1 MEVFICL
8 FLFVT
13 SHPKL
18 ELWEKAKGHR
28 LPSYSV
34 LKQFIHVVYVLYAN
48 APLDLGYSQGR

>member
-13 SHPKL
+13 SHSKL

-28 LPSYSV
+28 LPSHSV
-34 LKQFIHVVYVLYAN
+34 LKQSIRVVYVLYPN
-48 APLDLGYSQGR
+48 APLDMG